1 MCKKRKIDEL
11 PPPHIKRFSLDVV
24 EEKDGQIRV
33 FNPQFDR
40 MNIFTVEMLVRG
52 LANAVNEY
60 NEEIKKR
67 NHDEQNTTPTTES
80 AVV

>member
-1 MCKKRKIDEL
+1 MCKKRKFDDL
-11 PPPHIKRFSLDVV
+11 LPPHIKRFSFDVV

-33 FNPQFDR
+33 FNTQFDR

-52 LANAVNEY
+52 LANVVKEY

-67 NHDEQNTTPTTES
+67 NHDE
-80 AVV
+80 

>member
-1 MCKKRKIDEL
+1 MCKKRKFGEL
-11 PPPHIKRFSLDVV
+11 TPPHIKRFSFDVV
-24 EEKDGQIRV
+24 EEKDGQIRL

-60 NEEIKKR
+60 NEELKKR
-67 NHDEQNTTPTTES
+67 NHDEQHTTPTTES

>member
-11 PPPHIKRFSLDVV
+11 LPPHIKRFSFDVV

-67 NHDEQNTTPTTES
+67 NHDEQT
-80 AVV
+80 

>member
-11 PPPHIKRFSLDVV
+11 LPPHIKRFSFDVV

-40 MNIFTVEMLVRG
+40 MNIFTVEILVRG
-52 LANAVNEY
+52 LANVVKEY
-60 NEEIKKR
+60 NEEIKTKE
-67 NHDEQNTTPTTES
+67 NK
-80 AVV
+80 

>member
-1 MCKKRKIDEL
+1 MLRNMCKKRKIDEL
-11 PPPHIKRFSLDVV
+11 LPPHIKRFSFDVV

-60 NEEIKKR
+60 NEEIKKK
-67 NHDEQNTTPTTES
+67 ES
-80 AVV
+80 R

>member
-11 PPPHIKRFSLDVV
+11 PPPHIKRFSFDVV
-24 EEKDGQIRV
+24 EEKDGQMRV

-40 MNIFTVEMLVRG
+40 MNIFTVEALVRG

-60 NEEIKKR
+60 NEEIKAKNKR
-67 NHDEQNTTPTTES
+67 DE
-80 AVV
+80 